1 MSIGVKLSQTI
12 YSERDK
18 SKPCVNYPTEKYVS
32 YEDCDQSTVYQNVL
46 DKFNLVPFWSA
57 RSLDEV
63 SMTRYLATL
72 GPWCRSEFSVQKVVL
87 HCGGRVKNK
96 E

>member
-1 MSIGVKLSQTI
+1 MSISVKLSQTI

-32 YEDCDQSTVYQNVL
+32 YEDCDRRTVYQNVL

-63 SMTRYLATL
+63 SMTRYLITI
-72 GPWCRSEFSVQKVVL
+72 
-87 HCGGRVKNK
+87 
-96 E
+96 

>member
-32 YEDCDQSTVYQNVL
+32 YEDCDRCTVYQKVL

-63 SMTRYLATL
+63 SMTRYPATL
-72 GPWCRSEFSVQKVVL
+72 GRLGIHGVEGCLALRGKGQE
-87 HCGGRVKNK
+87 
-96 E
+96 